1 MKSILALA
9 GFLLASFFAAWVG
22 ALYAPGEWYAALT
35 KPVWNPPNW
44 IFAPVWTV
52 LYVLIGWSGWLV
64 WRAAGVLAAPLAFAM
79 YFLQLLL
86 NAAWSWLFFGLHQPA
101 LAFGE
106 IVFLWLA
113 ILATVVMF
121 WRLSRVAALILL
133 PYLCWVSFAALLN
146 LTLWRLNA

>member
-1 MKSILALA
+1 VKSILALA
-9 GFLLASFFAAWVG
+9 GFLLLSFLAAWVG
-22 ALYAPGEWYAALT
+22 ALYAPGEWYASLA
-35 KPVWNPPNW
+35 KPAWNPPNW
-44 IFAPVWTV
+44 VFAPVWTV

-64 WRAAGVLAAPLAFAM
+64 WRAEGLLTKPLVFAP

-113 ILATVVMF
+113 IFATVMVF
-121 WRLSRVAALILL
+121 WRRSRVAALLLL
-133 PYLCWVSFAALLN
+133 PYLAWVSFAALLN
-146 LTLWRLNA
+146 LALWRLNP